1 MFAVGSELCRR
12 GYDVALTVGNT
23 PTKDLMC
30 ESPARRVFKVQVKG
44 TSTKN
49 FVLVQKRVL
58 EAATDDG
65 LVFVVVLVP
74 PDSAEGIQFFV
85 LTHAEV
91 QAAHRAQPKT
101 KRSGDPHKPGFE
113 GMNWGQVVAHESRW
127 DKLPG

>member
-1 MFAVGSELCRR
+1 MFAVGAELCRR
-12 GYDVALTVGNT
+12 GYDVALTVGNA

-30 ESPARRVFKVQVKG
+30 ESPGRRNFKVQVKS

-58 EAATDDG
+58 DLPTDDA

-74 PDSAEGIQFFV
+74 PDSSERIQFFV

-91 QAAHRAQPKT
+91 QAAHRALSVR
-101 KRSGDPHKPGFE
+101 KRLGEPLKPGFE
-113 GMNWGQVVAHESRW
+113 GMNWGQAAAHEGRW